1 MPTTLRRA
9 IHSAGTRCIP
19 PAMLTQASWP
29 GPPSSAPELA
39 PTLAHL
45 FIVDSTAVTPPKTP
59 AMRAPLP
66 PPKEDANPF
75 GFHPVDVDG
84 DSRFRL
90 DECGCRF
97 ADGGSSDS
105 DGPDGA
111 FDEDDVAEYLEVD
124 PALDA
129 GPDENEPP
137 SPVADDDAGDGE
149 VTRRPL
155 APVDAQDAAAR
166 AGRLT
171 FGSAQP
177 APGPSKSAGSRTVD
191 DGTPLPPTCSKAA
204 NQFVRDIDGRYLCV
218 VLDLDETL
226 ICAYNHEVNGGVP
239 DELRRP
245 EVAAKSKS
253 FTLHKDPRHFGGF
266 HGDEPCPLVASTSG
280 NVSRSGDWARAYGMD
295 ALAERMEGAGGLT
308 TEPVCTVFERPG
320 VRDFLAEL
328 ATFAEVVVFTA
339 GMEGYARPLLDE
351 LDPRGDRIH
360 HRLYR
365 SACSKTPLRDHVK
378 DIAKLGRDLSA
389 TVLVDNNPFS
399 FLLQPHNGIPIVS
412 FTGDP
417 SDAGLRV
424 QLMPMLRKLG
434 EMVAGGEDVRP
445 FCRRR
450 FKMEP
455 FLRNYFAKQGLEF
468 DPPRELWEEELER
481 EGTMPMREV
490 GRRKRSGG
498 NSNLLT
504 SR

>member
-9 IHSAGTRCIP
+9 IHSAGARCIP

-29 GPPSSAPELA
+29 GSPSSAPELA

-177 APGPSKSAGSRTVD
+177 APGPSKSTGSRTVD
-191 DGTPLPPTCSKAA
+191 DGTPLPPTA
-204 NQFVRDIDGRYLCV
+204 F
-218 VLDLDETL
+218 
-226 ICAYNHEVNGGVP
+226 
-239 DELRRP
+239 
-245 EVAAKSKS
+245 
-253 FTLHKDPRHFGGF
+253 
-266 HGDEPCPLVASTSG
+266 
-280 NVSRSGDWARAYGMD
+280 
-295 ALAERMEGAGGLT
+295 EGC
-308 TEPVCTVFERPG
+308 EPVRP
-320 VRDFLAEL
+320 
-328 ATFAEVVVFTA
+328 
-339 GMEGYARPLLDE
+339 
-351 LDPRGDRIH
+351 
-360 HRLYR
+360 
-365 SACSKTPLRDHVK
+365 
-378 DIAKLGRDLSA
+378 
-389 TVLVDNNPFS
+389 
-399 FLLQPHNGIPIVS
+399 
-412 FTGDP
+412 
-417 SDAGLRV
+417 
-424 QLMPMLRKLG
+424 
-434 EMVAGGEDVRP
+434 
-445 FCRRR
+445 RRR
-450 FKMEP
+450 
-455 FLRNYFAKQGLEF
+455 RG
-468 DPPRELWEEELER
+468 
-481 EGTMPMREV
+481 GTCAWSSTWT
-490 GRRKRSGG
+490 RR
-498 NSNLLT
+498 
-504 SR
+504 